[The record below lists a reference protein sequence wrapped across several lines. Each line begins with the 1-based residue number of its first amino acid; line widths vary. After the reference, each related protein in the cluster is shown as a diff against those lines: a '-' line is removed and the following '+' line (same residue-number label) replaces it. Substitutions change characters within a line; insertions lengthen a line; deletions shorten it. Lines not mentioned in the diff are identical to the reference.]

1 MLAAVGVPA
10 QETATDAAGPTF
22 RRHPYDRVMFL
33 FIGVFPRER
42 EIAVAT
48 FRCDH
53 CHEEAAQRIIESG
66 SRLWVLFVPLF
77 TFGRQYV
84 MVCSHCGRATEVS
97 RELAMR
103 VADLARQSGP
113 R

>member
-1 MLAAVGVPA
+1 
-10 QETATDAAGPTF
+10 
-22 RRHPYDRVMFL
+22 MFL

-53 CHEEAAQRIIESG
+53 CHEEAAQRIIETG
-66 SRLWVLFVPLF
+66 SRLWVLFVPLV
-77 TFGRQYV
+77 TFGRRSV

-97 RELAMR
+97 RELATRM
-103 VADLARQSGP
+103 ADLAGQHRP

>member
-1 MLAAVGVPA
+1 
-10 QETATDAAGPTF
+10 
-22 RRHPYDRVMFL
+22 MFL

-42 EIAVAT
+42 EVAVAR

-53 CHEEAAQRIIESG
+53 CHEQAEQRIIETG
-66 SRLWVLFVPLF
+66 SRLWVFFIPLF
-77 TFGRQYV
+77 TFSRRYV
-84 MVCSHCGRATEVS
+84 MVCSHCGWVTEVS

-103 VADLARQSGP
+103 AADLAAQGMPP

>member
-1 MLAAVGVPA
+1 
-10 QETATDAAGPTF
+10 
-22 RRHPYDRVMFL
+22 MFL

-42 EIAVAT
+42 EIAAAS

-53 CHEEAAQRIIESG
+53 CHEEAAQRIIETG
-66 SRLWVLFVPLF
+66 SRLWLFFIPLF
-77 TFGRQYV
+77 TFSRRYV

-97 RELAMR
+97 RELATR
-103 VADLARQSGP
+103 VADLAGGVQP